1 MRSEKL
7 IQLDRPVPP
16 SRDTREE
23 AHRELADQVAQ
34 FLARGGTIDTVTH
47 TDNHSHDQPIKRN
60 WKDQIEYNKRFNKIS
75 IGD

>member
-23 AHRELADQVAQ
+23 AHRELADQVGAYLAQ
-34 FLARGGTIDTVTH
+34 GGTIDIVTH
-47 TDNHSHDQPIKRN
+47 TDNHSHDQPIKRSR
-60 WKDQIEYNKRFNKIS
+60 KDQIQYMKAYNKIMV
-75 IGD
+75 

>member
-23 AHRELADQVAQ
+23 AHRELADQVAAY
-34 FLARGGTIDTVTH
+34 LAGGGTIDTVTH

-60 WKDQIEYNKRFNKIS
+60 RKDQIQYMKAYNKIMV
-75 IGD
+75 